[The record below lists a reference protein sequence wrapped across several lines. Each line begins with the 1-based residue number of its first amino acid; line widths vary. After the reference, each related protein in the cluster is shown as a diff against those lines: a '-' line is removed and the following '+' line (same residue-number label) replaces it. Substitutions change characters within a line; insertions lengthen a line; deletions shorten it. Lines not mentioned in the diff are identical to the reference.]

1 MSDKMVKNGVS
12 QGFIFHAIIPPG
24 RQSGCIPHHT
34 WSRQSLGSPVK
45 SVNLP
50 QIPPYQALMF
60 HPLFMFVLNL
70 TKSTHFGQG
79 RGGCLPCSCTIH
91 VLMIVLLVKLKNLDI
106 SAFQE
111 AWTLIMEQQN
121 SNQKCEGKK
130 IVEFMKV
137 FD

>member
-1 MSDKMVKNGVS
+1 M
-12 QGFIFHAIIPPG
+12 
-24 RQSGCIPHHT
+24 T
-34 WSRQSLGSPVK
+34 
-45 SVNLP
+45 
-50 QIPPYQALMF
+50 
-60 HPLFMFVLNL
+60 
-70 TKSTHFGQG
+70 
-79 RGGCLPCSCTIH
+79 
-91 VLMIVLLVKLKNLDI
+91 VLLVKLKNLDI